1 MIIHIETSI
10 KENEKR
16 KAQEMINNLGR
27 QLAKE
32 KIENMKKDKTIAEL
46 GRHESKL
53 SIEFMKMKNEVN
65 AIKQVLDKKGGE

>member
-32 KIENMKKDKTIAEL
+32 KIENMKKDK
-46 GRHESKL
+46 RY
-53 SIEFMKMKNEVN
+53 VN
-65 AIKQVLDKKGGE
+65 QS

>member
-53 SIEFMKMKNEVN
+53 SMEFMKMKNEVN
-65 AIKQVLDKKGGE
+65 AIKQTLDKKGGE